1 MLTFKYVSVVR
12 VLVLFHFG
20 WSGRFM
26 MRNIFN
32 VKFLPFFVFLHF
44 FLYNFD
50 WHLFLNSSNFLFKF
64 IPLFLLK
71 HHWVGI
77 VFLSNVSTTRFSHTF
92 LVKRKFLLWDVYQ
105 GLTLL
110 CLKFS
115 YIPITGITF
124 DSDVFRAFEVYHF
137 FGKWRYEEGH
147 ITTIWES

>member
-1 MLTFKYVSVVR
+1 MLWGFLFYFILAGLDGLWWGIYSV
-12 VLVLFHFG
+12 LSFFLF
-20 WSGRFM
+20 
-26 MRNIFN
+26 
-32 VKFLPFFVFLHF
+32 LFFCFFAF

-71 HHWVGI
+71 HRWVGI